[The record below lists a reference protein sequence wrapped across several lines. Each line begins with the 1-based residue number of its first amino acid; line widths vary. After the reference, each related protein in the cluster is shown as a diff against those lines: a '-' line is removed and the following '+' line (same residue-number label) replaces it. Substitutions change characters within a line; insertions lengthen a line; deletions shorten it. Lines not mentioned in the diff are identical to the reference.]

1 MKQRTNPDWVEFVP
15 VCIVFVMIVVYWARG
30 GFALDDPKP
39 EPVKQEP
46 AKELRI
52 KKVIRWLFTEE

>member
-1 MKQRTNPDWVEFVP
+1 
-15 VCIVFVMIVVYWARG
+15 MIVVYWARG